1 MPKKIKKIIIILVL
15 SISIIFIAIYVCKNI
30 NIFDKNLEENIN
42 EKIVS
47 VDVSKYDEDNK
58 FVLNAAMESYCKINN
73 LASSKESIV
82 NLLALADLQYLERPE
97 YINYD
102 HDFLVDRINTI
113 SMLVNMDFAVSL
125 GDLNYSVA
133 EKEVSYD
140 RLKYIT
146 EKFSNFNVP
155 TLFVKGNHDCY
166 YSKDANGDL
175 TPEEYFNVTFK
186 DYNDLYKFN
195 VNDKNAPY
203 YYIDI
208 ENKKTRICVLNSF
221 SAGHYERVINDEQ
234 LKFIAYDMLNFS
246 LKEKPEE
253 WTIVFFIHTLVPT
266 TVHPEEVEGADSL
279 LNILQAYKEGK
290 DYNSDIININFSNI
304 KRGNIAAVFTGHHHF
319 DYTINKNGILIIGID
334 SMKYSNTRGDT
345 LNYSSYNDIESDI
358 SFEILSIDTKN
369 RVIYS
374 TKVGNGENRFWNY

>member
-146 EKFSNFNVP
+146 EKFSFHF
-155 TLFVKGNHDCY
+155 LH
-166 YSKDANGDL
+166 
-175 TPEEYFNVTFK
+175 
-186 DYNDLYKFN
+186 
-195 VNDKNAPY
+195 APFC
-203 YYIDI
+203 IWK
-208 ENKKTRICVLNSF
+208 EMPRISV
-221 SAGHYERVINDEQ
+221 
-234 LKFIAYDMLNFS
+234 
-246 LKEKPEE
+246 
-253 WTIVFFIHTLVPT
+253 
-266 TVHPEEVEGADSL
+266 
-279 LNILQAYKEGK
+279 
-290 DYNSDIININFSNI
+290 
-304 KRGNIAAVFTGHHHF
+304 
-319 DYTINKNGILIIGID
+319 
-334 SMKYSNTRGDT
+334 
-345 LNYSSYNDIESDI
+345 
-358 SFEILSIDTKN
+358 
-369 RVIYS
+369 
-374 TKVGNGENRFWNY
+374 